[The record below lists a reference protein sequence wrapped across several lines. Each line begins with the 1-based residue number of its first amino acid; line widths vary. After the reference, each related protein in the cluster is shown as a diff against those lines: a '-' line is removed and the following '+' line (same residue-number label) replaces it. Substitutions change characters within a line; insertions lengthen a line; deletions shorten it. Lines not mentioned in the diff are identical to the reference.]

1 MEAGRNNRVVKDHRE
16 MRGYIMAPHKDA
28 SANEMLFVIREGV
41 CEDPVPPFA
50 MDKSGKWFVSD
61 NTLKQLADGEEDTP
75 YGKFVTTM
83 HDSFE
88 LEVVAGEPPVGCIE
102 IPLTH
107 FVERGN
113 LGRPG
118 HLGYSLEELFSD
130 GCGRGVDVNTFA
142 DQYSIP
148 PNQRYNGVGSVGAL
162 LTGEGSIAPIYY
174 GEDGAVVWNAGGLP
188 CVSFSTKGW
197 RTQYRSKHLLGKTT
211 SQPTISTMLTVGEWC
226 CPACCSKD

>member
-83 HDSFE
+83 HDSYE

-118 HLGYSLEELFSD
+118 HLGYSLEELFQD
-130 GCGRGVDVNTFA
+130 GPGVDANRFA

-148 PNQRYNGVGSVGAL
+148 RNQRYNGAGSPGAS
-162 LTGEGSIAPIYY
+162 LTGEGSIAAVYTRDD
-174 GEDGAVVWNAGGLP
+174 DGAVVWEAGVLTLRELFNQGLENPVSVQTFAWQNNIPTNHRYHADGRRVVLP
-188 CVSFSTKGW
+188 CM
-197 RTQYRSKHLLGKTT
+197 LL
-211 SQPTISTMLTVGEWC
+211 
-226 CPACCSKD
+226 